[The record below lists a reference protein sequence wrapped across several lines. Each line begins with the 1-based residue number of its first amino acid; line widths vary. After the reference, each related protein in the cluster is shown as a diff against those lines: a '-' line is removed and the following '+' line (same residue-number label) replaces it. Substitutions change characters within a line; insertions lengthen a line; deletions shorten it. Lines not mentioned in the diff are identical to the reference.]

1 MIYTIR
7 CISSAQLSRDV
18 CETIGLA
25 VRNGVNHGDIQYVA
39 HVGAVAISMSAKLWS
54 WCEAASTYVFIL
66 TLDILTNSKR

>member
-1 MIYTIR
+1 MQMIYTIR

-25 VRNGVNHGDIQYVA
+25 VRNGVNRGDIQYVA

-54 WCEAASTYVFIL
+54 
-66 TLDILTNSKR
+66 